1 MDVHPTE
8 VSKAEFARMLQV
20 DRSRI
25 TQYEAEGKLTAA
37 AFSGEG
43 RKKRVIVARALDELK
58 VTLDID
64 QRVLNGRA
72 DLNRDAS
79 PSFNLDASPVS
90 PPASSAVPSPA
101 QSPTASAAPSRLTA
115 KESELSAERLREARL
130 KNQEREEQARAR
142 AGLYVLAEDMGRLI
156 GGAVVGMF
164 QAMESDLEVC
174 AENVTAA
181 LSEKGL
187 RVDARDLEILLVREF
202 RRMREAT
209 AKQQQDLAAALPRLQ
224 VDDEEGSGD
233 GDHAAQRGAPD
244 P

>member
-1 MDVHPTE
+1 MDVQPTE

-25 TQYEAEGKLTAA
+25 TQYETEGKLTAA

-43 RKKRVIVARALDELK
+43 RKKRVIVARALAELN
-58 VTLDID
+58 VRLDID

-72 DLNRDAS
+72 DLNRVAS

-90 PPASSAVPSPA
+90 PPAPAPAPSPG
-101 QSPTASAAPSRLTA
+101 PSRLTA

-142 AGLYVLAEDMGRLI
+142 AGIYVLAEDMGRLI
-156 GGAVVGMF
+156 GGAVAGMF
-164 QAMESDLEVC
+164 QAMEADLEVC

-187 RVDARDLEILLVREF
+187 RVDARDLEILLVKEF
-202 RRMREAT
+202 RRMREIT